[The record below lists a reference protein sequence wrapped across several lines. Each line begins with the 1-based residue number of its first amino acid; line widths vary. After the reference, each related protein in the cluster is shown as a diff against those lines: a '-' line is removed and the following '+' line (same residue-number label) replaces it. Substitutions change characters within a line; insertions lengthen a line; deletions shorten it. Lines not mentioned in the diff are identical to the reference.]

1 MFTFGFS
8 LFYEWLSLVRCNVA
22 TWVAVTAVKETE
34 RKKESSIPADPLK
47 SPQTS
52 SVTFHTTNLILMIEN
67 LNS

>member
-34 RKKESSIPADPLK
+34 RKKESSIPAECRP
-47 SPQTS
+47 PQIPP
-52 SVTFHTTNLILMIEN
+52 NQLRDLPYN
-67 LNS
+67 